1 MSRITVGVGL
11 LMLALVAIPA
21 ARAPTSVAQ
30 QRADIRNMAQT
41 TLQQLYGLQ
50 PVARAV
56 IRRAAGYVV
65 FSNFGMKILFA
76 GGGKARGWR

>member
-1 MSRITVGVGL
+1 
-11 LMLALVAIPA
+11 
-21 ARAPTSVAQ
+21 
-30 QRADIRNMAQT
+30 MAQT